1 MLVVAGD
8 ISGGSETQF
17 HRRLIAIADERFD
30 THIERLKPK
39 REAIIVG
46 RTATTKIAGLPAERQ
61 ERIHSRAKELIVEEL
76 TLQQLRKARN
86 KTQVAVARKLN
97 IGQDTVSRYERQA
110 DLLLSTLQRYVEA
123 VEGKLSLVVEFPD
136 RKSIK
141 IAGFGE
147 LSDDPPQRA

>member
-1 MLVVAGD
+1 M
-8 ISGGSETQF
+8 
-17 HRRLIAIADERFD
+17 
-30 THIERLKPK
+30 
-39 REAIIVG
+39 G
-46 RTATTKIAGLPAERQ
+46 RTVAEKIAGLPVDRQ
-61 ERIHSRAKELIVEEL
+61 ERIHARAKDLIAEEL

-123 VEGKLSLVVEFPD
+123 VDGKLSLLVEFPD
-136 RKSIK
+136 REPIR

-147 LSDDPPQRA
+147 LSDDPRQRA